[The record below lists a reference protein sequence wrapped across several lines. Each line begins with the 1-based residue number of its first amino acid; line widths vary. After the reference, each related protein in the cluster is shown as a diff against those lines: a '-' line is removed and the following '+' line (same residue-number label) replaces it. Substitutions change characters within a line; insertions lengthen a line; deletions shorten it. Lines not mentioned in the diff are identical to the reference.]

1 MAYFK
6 SPCDQCYYF
15 DICHEDRKE
24 IRINKIKNDSI
35 RWGEIDCF
43 KSPESHKRDFDTLP
57 DWKKEKF
64 LECIKLPCFGL
75 YNCEDIYYRRPCK
88 CHAVNECEIVNRVKN
103 RKWR

>member
-1 MAYFK
+1 LAYFK

-24 IRINKIKNDSI
+24 IRTNKIKNDSI

-64 LECIKLPCFGL
+64 IEDSKKQCFGTYL
-75 YNCEDIYYRRPCK
+75 KEILCQK
-88 CHAVNECEIVNRVKN
+88 CHAVSECEVIKRVKN